1 MNTINDILKY
11 KDTVEVI
18 AKHDKNTWVRVM
30 VFASTFNNMS
40 AISWWSVVLVEET
53 GIPGENHLSAAS
65 HCHT

>member
-40 AISWWSVVLVEET
+40 AIS
-53 GIPGENHLSAAS
+53 
-65 HCHT
+65 